1 VRISAVRLERTSHPR
16 LPSDLPVRIVVSS
29 SMNLVRSFEP
39 EFAPVAGSPHRELS
53 CRERH
58 AKCFPSGMAKMIS
71 LSLHGS
77 VNFSPAVA
85 KSSTLPRAWPS
96 WRCGSIHGAERNG
109 YRKRTR
115 VRVACGGAIRS
126 PGVGILSSHG
136 HFGRSIVRRE
146 SLPLVVLET
155 VLEPTGDLPC
165 RRRLS
170 ARGARLPAATLTFTL
185 VRSARLS
192 APADRTASATRRRS
206 QAVIRA
212 ASYPGTSAGVSGGW
226 WRRTLPD
233 PCTRLHG
240 V

>member
-1 VRISAVRLERTSHPR
+1 
-16 LPSDLPVRIVVSS
+16 
-29 SMNLVRSFEP
+29 MNLVRSFEP
-39 EFAPVAGSPHRELS
+39 EFAPAAGSPHRVFPEW
-53 CRERH
+53 ERH
-58 AKCFPSGMAKMIS
+58 AKCFPSGSAKIVS

-77 VNFSPAVA
+77 VNFWPAAA
-85 KSSTLPRAWPS
+85 KPSTLPRDRPS
-96 WRCGSIHGAERNG
+96 GRCGSIHGAERNG

-126 PGVGILSSHG
+126 SGVGILSSHG

-155 VLEPTGDLPC
+155 ALEPAGDIPC
-165 RRRLS
+165 RRRPP
-170 ARGARLPAATLTFTL
+170 ARGSRLPAATLTIPP

-192 APADRTASATRRRS
+192 AIADRTASATRRRS
-206 QAVIRA
+206 QAVRRA
-212 ASYPGTSAGVSGGW
+212 TSHPGTSAGLSGGW

-240 V
+240 FEQAC

>member
-1 VRISAVRLERTSHPR
+1 
-16 LPSDLPVRIVVSS
+16 
-29 SMNLVRSFEP
+29 MNLVRSFEP
-39 EFAPVAGSPHRELS
+39 EFAHVAGSPHLMFS
-53 CRERH
+53 GGERH
-58 AKCFPSGMAKMIS
+58 AKCFVSGTAKIVS

-77 VNFSPAVA
+77 VNFWPAAA
-85 KSSTLPRAWPS
+85 KSSTLSRDWPRG
-96 WRCGSIHGAERNG
+96 RCGSIHGAERNG

-115 VRVACGGAIRS
+115 VRVACGGAIRT

-155 VLEPTGDLPC
+155 ALEPAGELPC
-165 RRRLS
+165 RRRTP
-170 ARGARLPAATLTFTL
+170 ARGARLPAATLTTPP

-212 ASYPGTSAGVSGGW
+212 ASYPGTSAGMSGGW

-240 V
+240 AE